1 MGVTSAVKRTEP
13 GAIDAEVAARALR
26 RIKDYLM
33 RHPDAETIPATR
45 EIDSTDALVLP
56 REAVSLLAFILAQAA
71 DGRGV
76 TVVPSHAEL
85 TTQQAADML
94 NVSRPYVVGLLETGD
109 IPFRLVG
116 RHRRIRFDDL
126 KLYQRQHEAKSR
138 AAADELTTLGQELG
152 I

>member
-1 MGVTSAVKRTEP
+1 MNMKAAKRTEP
-13 GAIDAEVAARALR
+13 GKIDPEVAARAMR

-33 RHPDAETIPATR
+33 RHPAEQNIRVMQEHPG
-45 EIDSTDALVLP
+45 EEALVLP

-71 DGRGV
+71 EGRGV
-76 TVVPSHAEL
+76 SVVPSHAEL

-94 NVSRPYVVGLLETGD
+94 NVSRPYVVALLEGGE

-116 RHRRIRFDDL
+116 RHRRVRYEHL
-126 KLYQRQHEAKSR
+126 KAYQLQHEAKSK
-138 AAADELTTLGQELG
+138 AAADELAALGQDLG

>member
-1 MGVTSAVKRTEP
+1 MVSMQSAKRTEP
-13 GAIDAEVAARALR
+13 GKIDADVAARAMR

-33 RHPDAETIPATR
+33 QHPTEQNIQVTQ
-45 EIDSTDALVLP
+45 EHSGEDALVLP

-71 DGRGV
+71 EGRGV
-76 TVVPSHAEL
+76 SVVPSHAEL

-94 NVSRPYVVGLLETGD
+94 NVSRPYVVTLLEGGE

-116 RHRRIRFDDL
+116 RHRRIKYEDL
-126 KLYQRQHEAKSR
+126 KEYQQEHEAKSK
-138 AAADELTTLGQELG
+138 AAADELARLGQDLG

>member
-1 MGVTSAVKRTEP
+1 MKAAKRTEP
-13 GAIDAEVAARALR
+13 GKIDPEVAARAMR

-33 RHPDAETIPATR
+33 RHPAEQNIRVMQEHPG
-45 EIDSTDALVLP
+45 EEALVLP

-71 DGRGV
+71 EGRGV
-76 TVVPSHAEL
+76 SVVPSHAEL

-94 NVSRPYVVGLLETGD
+94 NVSRPYVVALLEGGE

-116 RHRRIRFDDL
+116 RHRRVRYEDL
-126 KLYQRQHEAKSR
+126 KAYQKQHEAKSK
-138 AAADELTTLGQELG
+138 AAADELAALGQDLG

>member
-1 MGVTSAVKRTEP
+1 MPNIRDAKRAEP
-13 GAIDAEVAARALR
+13 GAIDAEVAARAMR

-33 RHPDAETIPATR
+33 RHPAEQTIRVSPEHAG
-45 EIDSTDALVLP
+45 DDALILP
-56 REAVSLLAFILAQAA
+56 REAVSMLAFILAQAA
-71 DGRGV
+71 EGRGV

-94 NVSRPYVVGLLETGD
+94 NVSRPYVVTLLEAGE

-116 RHRRIRFDDL
+116 RHRRIRYDDL
-126 KLYQRQHEAKSR
+126 KRYQQRAEAKSR
-138 AAADELTTLGQELG
+138 AAMDELAKLGQDLG